1 MMRRR
6 MKRNV
11 KVRYFLPQNCLIE
24 MCLITLCAK
33 DFSSVTDE
41 IGAFAFV
48 CLLIWWDIDRILRLC
63 LHEHCFI
70 CSVRFLKQVK
80 RALRQMMVVNCWPE
94 IKHVSLLMM
103 IIVMIVMT
111 MLMIV
116 MMIIDRYLLTS
127 NEPCELRRRIGRAW
141 PASQG
146 CLHPHLRSTII
157 MTTIMSVTI
166 PSLSPAV
173 SLWGD
178 REQRECEVVGGRR
191 QQQVWRWNQ
200 SLPQSPR
207 FQPWWKVLV

>member
-1 MMRRR
+1 
-6 MKRNV
+6 MKLAPLHLFV
-11 KVRYFLPQNCLIE
+11 CSSGEILIGYWG
-24 MCLITLCAK
+24 C
-33 DFSSVTDE
+33 
-41 IGAFAFV
+41 AFV
-48 CLLIWWDIDRILRLC
+48 NIV
-63 LHEHCFI
+63 
-70 CSVRFLKQVK
+70 SYAMSVK
-80 RALRQMMVVNCWPE
+80 RALRQEMVVNCWPE

-141 PASQG
+141 PASQS

-157 MTTIMSVTI
+157 MTTIMSVTN
-166 PSLSPAV
+166 PSSSP
-173 SLWGD
+173 WGD

-200 SLPQSPR
+200 LLPQSPH